1 MFSNMT
7 LGAKLITGFTAVA
20 VITLGVGGIGVWGV
34 SKLSGHVQQINGVS
48 LPSVDNLLT
57 AERAIETLR
66 VAQRSMLVPDLSDED
81 FERQLENVEQCRET
95 YGGAFATY
103 EKLPHS
109 DEEERLWR
117 EWQPAVA
124 SWARVNDA
132 FFTRIDE
139 LHQMDLRNPDALM
152 RHLQKFRGDHYK
164 LVNEVQDSIAD
175 GHAISHG
182 GDSTQCAFGKWMAAD
197 AIDNPEIESLLD
209 EIRSAHDQ
217 FHHSVAGVRQHI
229 AGGEP
234 EAARSV
240 VDERMRPAMLT
251 VFEKFDAMADVAEH
265 AIGLRD
271 EATRLALVDSREKQD
286 EALGYLHRI
295 IALNREYAQHEGEA
309 AEADGAWASGLAFAG
324 MGVGFIAALILG
336 IVLALSIGRALKRII
351 KGLSSGSEQVRSASD
366 QVSSSSQ
373 SMAEGAT
380 EQASSLEEVSAS
392 LEEMAAMTRQN
403 ADNAQQANGMSR
415 EASEAVEQ
423 GRAAMSRLDEAMGKI
438 KTSADET
445 AKIIKTIDEIAFQ
458 TNLLALNA
466 AVEAARAGEAGKG
479 FAVVAEEVRNL
490 AQRCAEAAGNTSE
503 LIQGAQGNASGGVE
517 VSSEVGGI
525 LERIVGSVNKVGQLI
540 TEVSAASQ
548 EQAQGIDQVTQAVTQ
563 MDQVTQSNAANA
575 EESASASEELAAQA
589 GELNQMVDSLVRLV
603 GGAERG
609 GPGSLGAARRIAP
622 RPAIGHAPAAHSRQQ
637 APLARTA
644 TQSPQPAGST
654 VGRPETALSL
664 DDEDFKDF

>member
-1 MFSNMT
+1 MFGNMT

-34 SKLSGHVQQINGVS
+34 SRLAGHVEEINDVS
-48 LPSVDNLLT
+48 MPSVDNLLT
-57 AERAIETLR
+57 AERAIEALR
-66 VAQRSMLVPDLSDED
+66 VAQRTMLIPDLDD
-81 FERQLENVEQCRET
+81 AGFERQLENVERCRET
-95 YGGAFATY
+95 YGAAFAIY
-103 EKLPHS
+103 EQLPHA
-109 DEEERLWR
+109 DEEARLWR

-139 LHQMDLRNPDALM
+139 LHKLDLRNPDALM

-182 GDSTQCAFGKWMAAD
+182 GDATQCAFGKWMATD
-197 AIDNPEIESLLD
+197 PIDNPEIETLLD

-217 FHHSVAGVRQHI
+217 FHLSVAGVRQHV
-229 AGGEP
+229 AGGASEQ
-234 EAARSV
+234 AHAV
-240 VDERMRPAMLT
+240 VDEQMRPAMRT

-265 AIGLRD
+265 AINLRD
-271 EATRLALVDSREKQD
+271 EASRLALVDARAKQE
-286 EALGYLHRI
+286 EALGYLHQI
-295 IALNREYAQHEGEA
+295 IALNREHALHEGEA
-309 AEADGAWASGLAFAG
+309 AQSDSALASGLTFTG
-324 MGVGFIAALILG
+324 MGVGFVIALVLG
-336 IVLALSIGRALKRII
+336 IVLAMSIGRALKRII

-392 LEEMAAMTRQN
+392 LEQMAAMTRQN
-403 ADNAQQANGMSR
+403 ADNAQQANGMSS

-423 GRAAMSRLDEAMGKI
+423 GRAAMGRLDEAMSKI

-503 LIQGAQGNASGGVE
+503 LIQGAQGNAVGGVE

-589 GELNQMVDSLVRLV
+589 GELNEMVNSLVRLV
-603 GGAERG
+603 GGAETG
-609 GPGSLGAARRIAP
+609 GVSSAVGGQRIA
-622 RPAIGHAPAAHSRQQ
+622 RHPAYAHAPAVPGRQA
-637 APLARTA
+637 APVRRPAAQSSRTA
-644 TQSPQPAGST
+644 GAS
-654 VGRPETALSL
+654 VGRADTAMSL
-664 DDEDFKDF
+664 DDEDYKDF